1 MRDYDLARVFMT
13 KQLSE
18 MLSDQHLKHFFPKF
32 SQIKPSPDRDVVLL
46 VGEELTY
53 FQLSFVEGKID
64 NIEIFE
70 R

>member
-1 MRDYDLARVFMT
+1 MSA
-13 KQLSE
+13 QE
-18 MLSDQHLKHFFPKF
+18 MF
-32 SQIKPSPDRDVVLL
+32 
-46 VGEELTY
+46 EELTY